1 MIDKMMV
8 IMKNSKRR
16 TTNLNV
22 AWIDYTKAYNMVP
35 HTWVLQCL
43 KIFKVANNISSV
55 IKNSMKNWK
64 VKLATG
70 KETLG
75 EVKIEAF
82 FKDTLYHRSCL
93 SSL

>member
-1 MIDKMMV
+1 MIDKMV
-8 IMKNSKRR
+8 MKNSKRR

-22 AWIDYTKAYNMVP
+22 AWIDYTKAYDMVP
-35 HTWVLQCL
+35 HSWVLQCL
-43 KIFKVANNISSV
+43 KIFKVANNISNV

-82 FKDTLYHRSCL
+82 FKDTFYHRSCL